1 MLTLQGQDLLLGPPV
16 VRTNALS
23 CLQRVAPKGPG
34 VEGTRCIFKVAQDGE
49 IWPLRMDMSVQK
61 RELPENTVDKI

>member
-34 VEGTRCIFKVAQDGE
+34 VEGSRYDIRTARKDDRPHIRQ
-49 IWPLRMDMSVQK
+49 P
-61 RELPENTVDKI
+61 